1 MKNKIFSFFF
11 LGGFIFFVVFQ
22 IKNLFQCWAF
32 YEKDLIISEIM
43 FDPEGPN
50 SSSSEWIE
58 FYNAGENEIILQKEN
73 FKFSD
78 EESPKFSSNNQRFL
92 GCHSIP
98 ENIVVPAKSFFVL
111 AENKSNFE
119 KQKEYEEINPQ
130 IIFDS
135 SFDLSSSHGFLK
147 LSNDNCAS
155 FFVEMEYESSW
166 GGKNNGKT
174 LEKKELENSAY
185 LENNWQE
192 SFCVG
197 GTPGEKNSQKND
209 CSNEDNPEESFV
221 ENSSYAG
228 KVSINEIYPAPPAKN
243 SEKWKNL
250 DDECLKNEFV
260 EIENKEKNSIDFS
273 HWTIRDEKG
282 NSSKIIS
289 QITAKN
295 FIVFCG
301 SFSLNNDS
309 KGDTVFLY
317 DEENKLIDKKSYH
330 SGKEQLSYSFDG
342 DIWRWTSQPTPGKEN
357 LFDKKLSAKIE
368 KEKDLYQNIYTYFNL
383 KAPAEAKKFVW
394 DFGDG
399 HKSYLKNTR
408 HKYENTGK
416 FNVSVK
422 ISGKGETSWQ
432 EFSVTVKKYR
442 APKIKIVKLS
452 PNPKDK
458 DSKYE
463 WIEIENKSRKKV
475 NLKNWSIATGWE
487 KLYNHPIKKDFIIQ
501 PGKTKKLTRSVCAFT
516 LANNKTKIEL
526 RDPSGKIIQK
536 ISYNKKNEIV
546 REEENYQK
554 TKDGWKWTNLES
566 SNVLAKINSPKN
578 YPLPIAF
585 PETKKENLPKFSGYS
600 INPAWQ
606 EKKIK
611 MEKIVFINSKIKV
624 PQNKIALLEKE
635 REAKI
640 KISYDY
646 YFFTKTSPQK
656 HWLIVLKE
664 NYWKKT
670 NLFLNKFFLKINF

>member
-1 MKNKIFSFFF
+1 MNNKKYYSYFFILGLAILVSFFIWGKKC
-11 LGGFIFFVVFQ
+11 LAEPILEITNIQYSGGADKANEDFIEITNISADTINLKSYCLVKRTAFSGKEYYIYQWEKDTLLSSGEKYVWANNKNDFNNIIKANIGTSATISETNGIALRFGKINTGNIIDSLNWKWTDDSEEEEEEE
-22 IKNLFQCWAF
+22 IKN
-32 YEKDLIISEIM
+32 YSGI
-43 FDPEGPN
+43 
-50 SSSSEWIE
+50 
-58 FYNAGENEIILQKEN
+58 
-73 FKFSD
+73 
-78 EESPKFSSNNQRFL
+78 
-92 GCHSIP
+92 
-98 ENIVVPAKSFFVL
+98 
-111 AENKSNFE
+111 
-119 KQKEYEEINPQ
+119 
-130 IIFDS
+130 
-135 SFDLSSSHGFLK
+135 
-147 LSNDNCAS
+147 
-155 FFVEMEYESSW
+155 
-166 GGKNNGKT
+166 T
-174 LEKKELENSAY
+174 
-185 LENNWQE
+185 
-192 SFCVG
+192 
-197 GTPGEKNSQKND
+197 
-209 CSNEDNPEESFV
+209 
-221 ENSSYAG
+221 
-228 KVSINEIYPAPPAKN
+228 INEIYPAPPAKN

-260 EIENKEKNSIDFS
+260 EIENKEKIPIDFS

-317 DEENKLIDKKSYH
+317 DEENKLIDKKSYQ
-330 SGKEQLSYSFDG
+330 SGKGQFSYSFDG
-342 DIWRWTSQPTPGKEN
+342 NIWRWTSQPTPGKDN

-368 KEKDLYQNIYTYFNL
+368 KEKDLYQNVYAYFNL

-399 HKSYLKNTR
+399 HRSYLKNTR

-487 KLYNHPIKKDFIIQ
+487 KLYNHPIQKDFVIQ

-516 LANNKTKIEL
+516 LANNKTTIEL
-526 RDPSGKIIQK
+526 HDPSGKIIQK
-536 ISYNKKNEIV
+536 ISYNKKNETV

-554 TKDGWKWTNLES
+554 TKDGWKWTNLKS
-566 SNVLAKINSPKN
+566 SKILAKINFPKN

-585 PETKKENLPKFSGYS
+585 PETKKENLPKLSGYS